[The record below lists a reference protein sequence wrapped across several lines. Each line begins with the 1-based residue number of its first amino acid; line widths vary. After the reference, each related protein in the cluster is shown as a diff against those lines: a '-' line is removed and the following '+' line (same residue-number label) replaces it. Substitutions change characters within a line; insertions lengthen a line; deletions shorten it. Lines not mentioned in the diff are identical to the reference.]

1 MIPPLLEWKKTT
13 VGELTS
19 AQIADL
25 LSIDGIRVEARPD
38 GQYDVTPTGNLVG
51 YVRRGETS
59 VVIHPSKCSAEL
71 VIFMMGY
78 ADNHN
83 FLGSDQVD
91 FEDSEDLLEAF
102 ISVFV
107 RRTMSAINRGL
118 YRTYRSID
126 DELSVVRGRVRLSD
140 QITRKFRLV
149 PPISVSYDEYT
160 VDNTENRLIRAAV
173 EIASC
178 MPLRNERT
186 VKDLQYLRAMF
197 SEVEHVEFDRRWLP
211 EPVWTR
217 LNEHL
222 SYPVHLAKRVIQ
234 NSSISLERGDHS
246 SDEFLI
252 NMANVFEDFVATAIR
267 EELKLTDIDMPRAN
281 ELRSNLYLDTE
292 RKIRLKPDLSRWEG
306 TQCVAVGDVKYK
318 RTTADGVLHPDI
330 YQLLAY
336 ATATKLPR
344 ASIIYACGKGER
356 DELMVGNHRLR
367 ETDITIDV
375 FVLDLTKPSN
385 EVLEQ
390 VSEIARAFEPQRDK
404 SKAIVPSP

>member
-78 ADNHN
+78 ADNPK
-83 FLGSDQVD
+83 FLGNDQVNFD
-91 FEDSEDLLEAF
+91 HSEDLLEAF

-126 DELSVVRGRVRLSD
+126 DELSVIRGRVRLSD

-149 PPISVSYDEYT
+149 PPISVSFDEYT
-160 VDNTENRLIRAAV
+160 VDNTENRLIKAAV
-173 EIASC
+173 EISSR

-186 VKDLQYLRAMF
+186 LKDLQFLRAMF
-197 SEVEHVEFDRRWLP
+197 SEVEHIEFDRRWLP
-211 EPVWTR
+211 EQVWTR

-222 SYPVHLAKRVIQ
+222 SYPVHLAKRIIQ
-234 NSSISLERGDHS
+234 NSSISLERGSHT

-267 EELKLTDIDMPRAN
+267 EELKLTNIEMPRAN
-281 ELRSNLYLDTE
+281 ELRNNLYLDTE

-306 TQCVAVGDVKYK
+306 AQCVAIGDVKYK
-318 RTTADGVLHPDI
+318 RTTAEGVLHPDI

-375 FVLDLTKPSN
+375 FVLDLTQSSQK
-385 EVLEQ
+385 VLEQ
-390 VSEIARAFEPQRDK
+390 VSEIARAFEPQIAR
-404 SKAIVPSP
+404 SKVTVS

>member
-13 VGELTS
+13 VGELSST
-19 AQIADL
+19 QIDDL

-59 VVIHPSKCSAEL
+59 VVIYPSKCSAEL

-78 ADNHN
+78 ADNPN
-83 FLGSDQVD
+83 FLGNDQVD
-91 FEDSEDLLEAF
+91 FDHSDDLLEAF
-102 ISVFV
+102 VSVFV
-107 RRTMSAINRGL
+107 RRTMAAINRGL
-118 YRTYRSID
+118 YRTYRTID
-126 DELSVVRGRVRLSD
+126 DELSVIRGRVRLSD

-149 PPISVSYDEYT
+149 PPISVSFDEYT

-173 EIASC
+173 EISSR

-186 VKDLQYLRAMF
+186 IKDLQYLRAMF
-197 SEVEHVEFDRRWLP
+197 SEVEHIEFDRRWLP
-211 EPVWTR
+211 EQVWTR

-222 SYPVHLAKRVIQ
+222 SSPVHLAKRIIK
-234 NSSISLERGDHS
+234 NSSISLERGSHT

-252 NMANVFEDFVATAIR
+252 NMANVFEDFVATALR
-267 EELKLTDIDMPRAN
+267 EELKLTKVDMPRAN
-281 ELRSNLYLDTE
+281 ELRGSLYLDTN
-292 RKIRLKPDLSRWEG
+292 RKIGLKPDLSRWEG
-306 TQCVAVGDVKYK
+306 PQCVAVGDVKYK
-318 RTTADGVLHPDI
+318 QTTADGVLHPDI

-336 ATATKLPR
+336 ATATQLPR
-344 ASIIYACGKGER
+344 ASIIYAGGESER
-356 DELMVGNHRLR
+356 NELKVGSHRIR

-375 FVLDLTKPSN
+375 FVLDLTQSSK

-390 VSEIARAFEPQRDK
+390 VSEIARAFEPQIAK
-404 SKAIVPSP
+404 SKVAAS

>member
-1 MIPPLLEWKKTT
+1 MMIPPLLEWKKTT
-13 VGELTS
+13 VGELTP

-25 LSIDGIRVEARPD
+25 VSIDGIRVEARAD

-51 YVRRGETS
+51 YVRRGKTS
-59 VVIHPSKCSAEL
+59 VVIHPSKCSADL

-78 ADNHN
+78 TDNPK
-83 FLGSDQVD
+83 FLGDNQVD
-91 FEDSEDLLEAF
+91 FENSEDLLETF

-107 RRTMSAINRGL
+107 RRTVSAINRGL
-118 YRTYRSID
+118 YRTYRTID
-126 DELSVVRGRVRLSD
+126 DELSVIRGRVRLSD
-140 QITRKFRLV
+140 QIARRFRLV

-160 VDNTENRLIRAAV
+160 VDNTENRLIKAAV
-173 EIASC
+173 EISSRI
-178 MPLRNERT
+178 PLRNERT
-186 VKDLQYLRAMF
+186 VKDLQFLRAMF
-197 SEVEHVEFDRRWLP
+197 SDVEHVEFDRRWLP
-211 EPVWTR
+211 EQVWTR

-222 SYPVHLAKRVIQ
+222 WYPVHLARRIIQ
-234 NSSISLERGDHS
+234 NSSISLERGIHS

-267 EELKLTDIDMPRAN
+267 EELKLTSGDMPRAY
-281 ELRSNLYLDTE
+281 ELRNNLYLDTE

-306 TQCVAVGDVKYK
+306 IQCVAIGDVKYK
-318 RTTADGVLHPDI
+318 RTTAEGVLHPDI

-344 ASIIYACGKGER
+344 VSIIYAGGKGER
-356 DELMVGNHRLR
+356 DELMVGNHIIR

-375 FVLDLTKPSN
+375 FVLDLTKSSK

-390 VSEIARAFEPQRDK
+390 ISEIARVFEPQIAK
-404 SKAIVPSP
+404 SKVTAS

>member
-1 MIPPLLEWKKTT
+1 MMIPPLLEWKKTT

-19 AQIADL
+19 TQIADL
-25 LSIDGIRVEARPD
+25 QSIDGIRVEARPD

-78 ADNHN
+78 TDNPK

-91 FEDSEDLLEAF
+91 FENSEDLLEAF
-102 ISVFV
+102 VSVFV

-126 DELSVVRGRVRLSD
+126 DELSVIRGRVRLSD

-160 VDNTENRLIRAAV
+160 VDNTENRLIKAAV
-173 EIASC
+173 EISSR
-178 MPLRNERT
+178 MPLRNDRT

-197 SEVEHVEFDRRWLP
+197 SEVEHIEFDRRWLP
-211 EPVWTR
+211 EQVWTR

-222 SYPVHLAKRVIQ
+222 SYPVHLAKRIIQ
-234 NSSISLERGDHS
+234 NSSISLERGSHT
-246 SDEFLI
+246 SDEFLV

-267 EELKLTDIDMPRAN
+267 EELKLTNLDMPRAN
-281 ELRSNLYLDTE
+281 ELRNNLYLDAE

-306 TQCVAVGDVKYK
+306 AQCVAIGDVKYK
-318 RTTADGVLHPDI
+318 RTTAEGVLHPDI

-375 FVLDLTKPSN
+375 FVLDLNQSSK

-390 VSEIARAFEPQRDK
+390 VSEIARAFEPQIAR
-404 SKAIVPSP
+404 SKVTAS

>member
-1 MIPPLLEWKKTT
+1 MMIPPLLEWKKTT

-78 ADNHN
+78 ADNPK
-83 FLGSDQVD
+83 FLGNDQVNFD
-91 FEDSEDLLEAF
+91 HSEDLLEAF

-126 DELSVVRGRVRLSD
+126 DELSVIRGRVRLSD

-149 PPISVSYDEYT
+149 PPISVSFDEYT
-160 VDNTENRLIRAAV
+160 VDNTENRLIKAAV
-173 EIASC
+173 EISSR

-186 VKDLQYLRAMF
+186 LKDLQFLRAMF
-197 SEVEHVEFDRRWLP
+197 SEVEHIEFDRRWLP
-211 EPVWTR
+211 EQVWTR

-222 SYPVHLAKRVIQ
+222 SYPVHLAKRIIQ
-234 NSSISLERGDHS
+234 NSSISLERGSHT

-267 EELKLTDIDMPRAN
+267 EELKLTNIEMPRAN
-281 ELRSNLYLDTE
+281 ELRNNLYLDTE

-306 TQCVAVGDVKYK
+306 AQCVAIGDVKYK
-318 RTTADGVLHPDI
+318 RTTAEGVLHPDI

-375 FVLDLTKPSN
+375 FVLDLTQSSQK
-385 EVLEQ
+385 VLEQ
-390 VSEIARAFEPQRDK
+390 VSEIARAFEPQIAR
-404 SKAIVPSP
+404 SKVTVS

>member
-1 MIPPLLEWKKTT
+1 MMIPPLLEWKKTT

-51 YVRRGETS
+51 YVRRGDTS
-59 VVIHPSKCSAEL
+59 MVIHPSKCSAEL

-78 ADNHN
+78 TDNPK

-91 FEDSEDLLEAF
+91 FENSEDLLEAF

-118 YRTYRSID
+118 YRTYRTID
-126 DELSVVRGRVRLSD
+126 DELSVIRGRVRLSD
-140 QITRKFRLV
+140 QITRKFRVV

-173 EIASC
+173 EISSR

-211 EPVWTR
+211 EQVWTR

-222 SYPVHLAKRVIQ
+222 SYPVHLAKRIIQ
-234 NSSISLERGDHS
+234 NSSISLERGSHT

-267 EELKLTDIDMPRAN
+267 EELKLTNIDMPRAN
-281 ELRSNLYLDTE
+281 ELRNNLYLDTE

-306 TQCVAVGDVKYK
+306 NLCIAVGDVKYK
-318 RTTADGVLHPDI
+318 RTTADGILHPDV

-344 ASIIYACGKGER
+344 ASIIYACGKGDR
-356 DELMVGNHRLR
+356 DDLTVGIH
-367 ETDITIDV
+367 EVSGTGKVIEV
-375 FVLDLTKPSN
+375 FALDLTKPFH

-390 VSEIARAFEPQRDK
+390 ISEIAHSFEPQKDK
-404 SKAIVPSP
+404 SKVIAS